1 LKEVSI
7 SRFNFPFF
15 CTGKERLMVGIRD
28 FARRGQH
35 EALLK
40 WAMDIGFSPG
50 SAADDLVRDLARVSQ
65 RMLKNFKFLHKR
77 RGNLCMI

>member
-1 LKEVSI
+1 
-7 SRFNFPFF
+7 
-15 CTGKERLMVGIRD
+15 MVGIRD

-65 RMLKNFKFLHKR
+65 CSKISIFYTSGVGIFA
-77 RGNLCMI
+77 